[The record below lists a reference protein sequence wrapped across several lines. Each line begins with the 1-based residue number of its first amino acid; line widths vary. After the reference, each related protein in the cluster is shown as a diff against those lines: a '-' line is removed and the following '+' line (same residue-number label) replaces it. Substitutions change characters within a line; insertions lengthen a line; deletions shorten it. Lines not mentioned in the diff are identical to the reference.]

1 MAAAQPRNTSPSS
14 LLSSS
19 SDETFVAARLRKYSP
34 PRSLSFRFLPCPAL
48 STMLPIFPCS
58 ARISSSCVSARSNRK
73 SGYPHTHTHVHVS
86 ITQSSAPLTFH
97 RLDPEIRTINSNCIS
112 GPRGQRL
119 SRVAISFFSIEPLL
133 RRGYIYICS
142 YPRDWRLDR
151 FQDVNETPFP
161 EAPERAGTRRRWS
174 SSAPRNSDIT
184 LIPVIA
190 PNITCACLAELCSSL
205 AREDWCTGNI
215 LFKEN

>member
-48 STMLPIFPCS
+48 STMLPIFPWS
-58 ARISSSCVSARSNRK
+58 ARISSPCVSARSDRK

-133 RRGYIYICS
+133 RRGYIYIYVRIRETDVWIVFRMS
-142 YPRDWRLDR
+142 TKPHSQKRQSEQERGGVGVRVPRGIRIL
-151 FQDVNETPFP
+151 P
-161 EAPERAGTRRRWS
+161 S
-174 SSAPRNSDIT
+174 SP
-184 LIPVIA
+184 
-190 PNITCACLAELCSSL
+190 
-205 AREDWCTGNI
+205 
-215 LFKEN
+215 